1 MPASVRHRRNH
12 GRNQPKKDVVFGPDN
27 YATSVDYDVSLLLYA
42 HPDGCPYESLYFE
55 QALEERG
62 LLPHVDYVV
71 QKGKPTNVFA
81 LVLKTAEDKQI
92 VAEVPA
98 LRVKGRYCAV
108 VDPCL
113 KETTIKVHWVPFNVS
128 DETLKEV
135 FEEYGVVKEVIR
147 EKCIERGFED
157 TESTTRHISICL
169 EDKYFKH
176 RIPHLWNTGEARVNI
191 FIPGRQP
198 KCSRC
203 LKMHRYHSQEKQ
215 CPTCGTSKYA
225 C

>member
-1 MPASVRHRRNH
+1 MPGSVRHRRYRARKNI
-12 GRNQPKKDVVFGPDN
+12 VFGPNN
-27 YATSVDYDVSLLLYA
+27 YATSVDNDVSLLLYA

-71 QKGKPTNVFA
+71 RKEKPNVFA
-81 LVLKTAEDKQI
+81 LVLKTVEDKRI

-128 DETLKEV
+128 DETLR
-135 FEEYGVVKEVIR
+135 EEFKRYGVVKEVIR
-147 EKCIERGFED
+147 EKCIEKGFED
-157 TESTTRHISICL
+157 TESTTRHISIFL
-169 EDKYFKH
+169 EREVLKH
-176 RIPHLWNTGEARVNI
+176 RIPHLRSICGTRVNI

-203 LKMHRYHSQEKQ
+203 LKMRHGRYSSKGER
-215 CPTCGTSKYA
+215 CPTCGTYNHLS
-225 C
+225 